1 MVGSV
6 GLQVCILI
14 AVAFFT
20 LLERKILSYMQ
31 SRKGPN
37 KVGILGL
44 PQPLTDAAK
53 LLTKEN
59 LFPVNRNKISFLF
72 APRFALRLILLIWI
86 TAPFIHH
93 PVITQWAIL
102 YLLCIIGLNVYALI
116 MAG

>member
-1 MVGSV
+1 MGYTPVKMVGSV

-20 LLERKILSYMQ
+20 LLERKILSYIQ

-72 APRFALRLILLIWI
+72 APRFALRLILLI
-86 TAPFIHH
+86 
-93 PVITQWAIL
+93 
-102 YLLCIIGLNVYALI
+102 
-116 MAG
+116 